1 MGNGKNERVRNE
13 SEHEPRGTTWYMGI
27 WERKKNWEERKVTEW
42 ENVELRRM
50 CNVTVENREPRKE
63 QFEPL

>member
-1 MGNGKNERVRNE
+1 MAKMNAYENE

-50 CNVTVENREPRKE
+50 CNVTVEN
-63 QFEPL
+63 